1 MGATEAASKLDWPSI
16 IKEAAASQ
24 LGIIALIVLVLVL
37 GAIAIAFFH
46 QEKDPRYKL
55 TTLVLLLVGFGGLVF
70 SVKEKAASAMQI
82 QNHATQRYKVCAG
95 NGGGPSCANG
105 VDAYYTC
112 DEYDKIGGG
121 GPKTQEILVKQ
132 FCEYTE
138 DGKLQIAPSKFI
150 HNISVGGGQC
160 GWTSFTVI
168 CNP

>member
-16 IKEAAASQ
+16 IRAAAASQ
-24 LGIIALIVLVLVL
+24 LGIIALIVIVL
-37 GAIAIAFFH
+37 GVVAIAFFH
-46 QEKDPRYKL
+46 RERDPRYKL
-55 TTLVLLLVGFGGLVF
+55 STLVLLLVGFGALAF
-70 SVKEKAASAMQI
+70 SVKEKVASAIQM
-82 QNHATQRYKVCAG
+82 QNHATQRYKVCVG

-112 DEYDKIGGG
+112 DEYDKIGAGG
-121 GPKTQEILVKQ
+121 AKTQEILVKQ

-150 HNISVGGGQC
+150 HNYSAGGGQC